1 MKRTNIDKIN
11 NKIKRILD
19 TLNEEE
25 KKIHLSNVKQNSQK
39 RMTSRIKTE
48 GDINEYT
55 HNKGNKYEQLQ
66 QIRKKYNKTTQKIE
80 RK

>member
-1 MKRTNIDKIN
+1 
-11 NKIKRILD
+11 
-19 TLNEEE
+19 
-25 KKIHLSNVKQNSQK
+25 
-39 RMTSRIKTE
+39 MTSRIKTE

-80 RK
+80 RKQVNNPTKEE